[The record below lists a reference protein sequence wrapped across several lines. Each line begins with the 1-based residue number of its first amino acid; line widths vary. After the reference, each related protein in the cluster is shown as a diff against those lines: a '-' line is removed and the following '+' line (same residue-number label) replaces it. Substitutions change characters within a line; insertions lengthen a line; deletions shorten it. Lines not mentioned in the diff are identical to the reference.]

1 MRKDAILRIIFQAVD
16 QVSGEMG
23 KIGQSVSGLG
33 GSFGPLG
40 AIAGAALGVIA
51 SGVGILG
58 GALVTA
64 IGDAADFQ
72 QIMAN
77 INAVLRPTAAEYAAI
92 SDEVQRL
99 GRETRF
105 TVGEAGLAVEALAR
119 GGGTTKDILT
129 GMGQAAL
136 ELAAATKAGMSE
148 SAQVILAV
156 MHEFKL
162 GGDDLAGAVDAISGA
177 VNNANMDIGGFR
189 NAMMQ
194 VGSIANSLGVPL
206 KEVTAALTQFGQEGI
221 VGERAGTG
229 LKTMLLYL
237 VPKTKDAADAFK
249 QYGLMTQQSTSS
261 VVAATKSVSAISGEL
276 QMATAG
282 MTKAQKESYL
292 SAQFG
297 ASAWNENGKSL
308 RSYGEL
314 ARMAV
319 KDHLGLAQGTKT
331 VVTEGKAM
339 NAFFD
344 STTGKLK
351 PLGEV
356 FQLLQDKFANMD
368 TAERVEAFK
377 KMFGIRAQTMAMVL
391 EASNSGAAGFQKFMD
406 IMDKSDAATTAQ
418 ERMKSL
424 LGVIEIL
431 KGHVETAAIQI
442 GMPFVEAL
450 EKAGRAIFP
459 MAEAIQPAI
468 KAFADWERGA
478 INQLPG
484 KLKELTGIDFSKIT
498 GALKDFEGKDF
509 GTGLRD
515 FLTDVLGPTNM
526 KHIDDIATSVQNF
539 GKWIS
544 DPATLKGAQE
554 IGGSLKEFA
563 GHVLGIVGGINDL
576 IKKWGEWTGGSKKEP
591 DTGGSK
597 KGPDTGGLTQGGG
610 VGQMIAAWN
619 ELKGVF
625 ADIPKATEGFQRFLA
640 VISTPFDMTFW
651 SGLADTYIRP
661 ALADVDKAIA
671 TWVQGAA
678 QKGSDFVA
686 GLVGG
691 MGDVGSK
698 IAGAISGAGAGIGEV
713 AGVLA
718 TQGQT
723 WQTNVSTAT
732 QGIVTDIQTK
742 WATAV
747 ADTSAK
753 YTEISTNIST
763 KWAEIKATI
772 STALSDIYNDL
783 RLKWD
788 SFLREI
794 SDKMEKILGTIS
806 TKWGEISSTVTTK
819 LGEISTALSTKW
831 GEMVT
836 ATQTKWEEVKQ
847 AVSTKIGEAK
857 AAALRIAGEIK
868 SEIDTKWGEIVTAT
882 QTKWEEA
889 KQAVST
895 KIGEAKAAA
904 LRIAG
909 EIKSEIGTK
918 WGEIVTSA
926 GAEWDKLKGVVDSAV
941 RKIFELFN
949 SGSQLIHDAIAAIGG
964 LASSMAQGLLDAWNT
979 EITKL
984 QDNFWTAISSLLDWI
999 LSKIKGGSP
1008 ARHPKVLRIGTSLA
1022 MGLGLGFATE
1032 MGNQAGVMANSVVS
1046 ALDVVRQVTADQ
1058 MKMLQSP
1065 WAEFD
1070 LDRSRALR
1078 KLGMDMNRTGRGGFV
1093 AASAQNYYDAWSRKW
1108 GKRYGVAGPPGE
1120 GVGTTGGG
1128 PSGNSAGGTGFG
1140 PMPAPPGP
1148 PPRNPADP
1156 WTGGAPVHFT
1166 INLDVNGIQ
1175 VGRWNKAIT
1184 PDLGRQTD
1192 RNNRI

>member
-40 AIAGAALGVIA
+40 AIAGAALGVVA

-58 GALVTA
+58 GALVTV

-484 KLKELTGIDFSKIT
+484 KLKELTGIDLSKIT

-723 WQTNVSTAT
+723 WKTNVSTAT

-763 KWAEIKATI
+763 KWSEIKATI

-868 SEIDTKWGEIVTAT
+868 SELDTQWG
-882 QTKWEEA
+882 K
-889 KQAVST
+889 
-895 KIGEAKAAA
+895 
-904 LRIAG
+904 
-909 EIKSEIGTK
+909 
-918 WGEIVTSA
+918 IVTSA

>member
-484 KLKELTGIDFSKIT
+484 KLKELTGIDLSKIT

-868 SEIDTKWGEIVTAT
+868 SEI
-882 QTKWEEA
+882 
-889 KQAVST
+889 
-895 KIGEAKAAA
+895 
-904 LRIAG
+904 
-909 EIKSEIGTK
+909 GTK

>member
-40 AIAGAALGVIA
+40 AIAGAALGVVA

-58 GALVTA
+58 GALVTV

-261 VVAATKSVSAISGEL
+261 VVASTKSVSAISGEL

-292 SAQFG
+292 AAQFG

-484 KLKELTGIDFSKIT
+484 KLKELTGIDLSKIT

-554 IGGSLKEFA
+554 IGGSLKAFA

-576 IKKWGEWTGGSKKEP
+576 IKKWDEWTGGSKKEP

-763 KWAEIKATI
+763 KWSEIKATI

-868 SEIDTKWGEIVTAT
+868 SEID
-882 QTKWEEA
+882 
-889 KQAVST
+889 
-895 KIGEAKAAA
+895 
-904 LRIAG
+904 
-909 EIKSEIGTK
+909 TK